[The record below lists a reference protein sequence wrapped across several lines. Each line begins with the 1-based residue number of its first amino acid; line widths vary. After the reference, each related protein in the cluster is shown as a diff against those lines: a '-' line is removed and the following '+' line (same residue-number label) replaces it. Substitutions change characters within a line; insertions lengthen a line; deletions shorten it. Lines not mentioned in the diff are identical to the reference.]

1 MNRFFA
7 LLFIIMISFKVQAQ
21 EIKPDSTLPVQ
32 LIYFYADSYID
43 SIVIQWGTATETE
56 NYGYNLE
63 RSISSINNFEWL
75 AFISGNGNSN
85 SPKFYSYTDTLID
98 SNKVYYYRLKQIDTN
113 GSFKYS
119 DTITVNYLTSVED
132 EQMQNYGFKLFQN
145 YPNPFNPNTNISF
158 QILEPSEVKLLVYN
172 SLGQLI
178 KILIDDELETGY
190 YNYNFNANN
199 LSSGVYFYQLIVGKN
214 TLTRMMILNK

>member
-178 KILIDDELETGY
+178 KI
-190 YNYNFNANN
+190 
-199 LSSGVYFYQLIVGKN
+199 
-214 TLTRMMILNK
+214 

>member
-1 MNRFFA
+1 
-7 LLFIIMISFKVQAQ
+7 
-21 EIKPDSTLPVQ
+21 
-32 LIYFYADSYID
+32 
-43 SIVIQWGTATETE
+43 
-56 NYGYNLE
+56 
-63 RSISSINNFEWL
+63 
-75 AFISGNGNSN
+75 
-85 SPKFYSYTDTLID
+85 
-98 SNKVYYYRLKQIDTN
+98 
-113 GSFKYS
+113 
-119 DTITVNYLTSVED
+119 
-132 EQMQNYGFKLFQN
+132 KLFQN